1 MNEYEKS
8 PCIDEA
14 VCFEN
19 NTVHYSKISE
29 KLLLEQEKELHQR
42 GFKYGHLTAVYCR
55 QNVFFHPLVM
65 VLQRIAS
72 EILFLNEN
80 SVKQVEDILFVSYFI
95 TDTEVDDGKAFGY
108 EKTEV
113 TIWGHRLYLYT
124 KSDKEFADQEVNDSD
139 RSCLFMTSGTTGA
152 PDIVYKK
159 NSVLEKEGRIIAE
172 RLRYK
177 KDERIL
183 VIAPPF
189 HAYCNAYACFAPAYS
204 GACVTYMGNIATK
217 QSILRNMQKEQYTV
231 IISTPFYF
239 DQLLDA
245 EQLALPRLRVCSGGA
260 LTGRMKK
267 SEIRFH
273 NAYGSTETGAICIE
287 LYENGGSNV
296 DVGSEYSDV
305 KVFFRG
311 EKGKANEG
319 CISVETGHLM
329 FKRIRKGNVEYISG
343 TEWELNDI
351 GFRDLRGNIVVLGR
365 NDSIV
370 NIGGEKVSLREVEE
384 KICEIPNVKEA
395 KAKAEVDKNNNTYI
409 IAYVS
414 LFDQSKVTDVRKG
427 LLSVL
432 PVSKIP
438 REVVIKKALARTS
451 TGKIKENQ

>member
-1 MNEYEKS
+1 MKEYEKS
-8 PCIDEA
+8 SGIDEI
-14 VCFEN
+14 VCAEN

-29 KLLLEQEKELHQR
+29 QLLSEQEKALHQQ

-55 QNVFFHPLVM
+55 QNVLFHPLVM

-80 SVKQVEDILFVSYFI
+80 SVKQIEDILSVSYFI
-95 TDTEVDDGKAFGY
+95 TDTELDDGKAFGY
-108 EKTEV
+108 KKNEV
-113 TIWGHRLYLYT
+113 TVWGRRLYLYT
-124 KSDKEFADQEVNDSD
+124 NSNKEFANQIVMDND

-159 NSVLEKEGRIIAE
+159 VSVLEKEGRIIAE
-172 RLRYK
+172 RLRYTK
-177 KDERIL
+177 EEHIL
-183 VIAPPF
+183 VIAPPY

-204 GACVTYMGNIATK
+204 GASVTYMGNIVTK

-239 DQLLDA
+239 DQLLDV
-245 EQLALPRLRVCSGGA
+245 EQLALLRLRVCSGGA

-267 SEIRFH
+267 SELRFH

-287 LYENGGSNV
+287 LYENGGSNE

-311 EKGKANEG
+311 EKGKANDG

-329 FKRIRKGNVEYISG
+329 FKRIRNGKVEYISR
-343 TEWELNDI
+343 TEWALNDI
-351 GFRDLRGNIVVLGR
+351 GFRDLYGNIVVIGR

-370 NIGGEKVSLREVEE
+370 NIGGEKVSLCEVEE
-384 KICEIPNVKEA
+384 KICEISNIKEA
-395 KAKAEVDKNNNTYI
+395 KVKAEVDKNNNTYI
-409 IAYVS
+409 IAYIS
-414 LFDQSKVTDVRKG
+414 LIDQSKATDVRKE
-427 LLSVL
+427 LIPVL
-432 PVSKIP
+432 PASKIP
-438 REVVIKKALARTS
+438 RKVVIKKALARTS
-451 TGKIKENQ
+451 TGKVKENQ